1 MTLENINYIA
11 QTIGV
16 LAILASLVFV
26 GIQVRQ
32 NTEQARRAHL
42 LAVSD
47 KGMQHQDRIIS
58 LWQLAMNDAR
68 LAVPITQ
75 GHAGIVVE
83 VAADTAA
90 RLGAWS
96 GAYTYA
102 VRSWYADYLKGL
114 IPDDALDIVEAEFCG
129 LMAMP
134 AFQVSW
140 VYFKHN
146 RLSRDPASAD
156 AQWIARIEKKLAA
169 LAERPKAS
177 AI

>member
-1 MTLENINYIA
+1 MTLENINYVA

-47 KGMQHQDRIIS
+47 KGMQHQDRIIA
-58 LWQLAMNDAR
+58 LWQIAMNDAR

-75 GHAGIVVE
+75 GHAGIVVA
-83 VAADTAA
+83 VDADTAA
-90 RLGAWS
+90 QLGAWS

-114 IPDDALDIVEAEFCG
+114 IPEDALDIVEAEFCG

-140 VYFKHN
+140 SYFKKN
-146 RLSRDPASAD
+146 RFSQDAASVD
-156 AQWIARIEKKLAA
+156 VQWIARIEKKLAA
-169 LAERPKAS
+169 LASQRGA
-177 AI
+177 ATQ

>member
-32 NTEQARRAHL
+32 NTEQARRAHR
-42 LAVSD
+42 LAISD
-47 KGMQHQDRIIS
+47 KQMQHQDRIIS
-58 LWQLAMNDAR
+58 LWQIAMSDAR

-75 GHAGIVVE
+75 GHAGVV
-83 VAADTAA
+83 VAVDAETAA

-102 VRSWYADYLKGL
+102 IRSWYVDYLAGL
-114 IPDDALDIVEAEFCG
+114 IPAEALDIVEAEFCG

-134 AFQVSW
+134 AFQASW
-140 VYFKHN
+140 RYFKHN
-146 RLSRDPASAD
+146 RFSQDPASVD
-156 AQWIARIEKKLAA
+156 AQWIKRIEQKLAV
-169 LAERPKAS
+169 LAQQRETSKP
-177 AI
+177 